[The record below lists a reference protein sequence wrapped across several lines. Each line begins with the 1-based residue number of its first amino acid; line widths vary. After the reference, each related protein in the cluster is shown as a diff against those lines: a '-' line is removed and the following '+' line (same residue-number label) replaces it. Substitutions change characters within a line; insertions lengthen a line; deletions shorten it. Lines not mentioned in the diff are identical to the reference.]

1 MDNKPGFDNLNR
13 PNWDLYFMT
22 LAFVVA
28 QRSIDPSTKHGAI
41 LVSKNN
47 KILSTG
53 YNGPIRGVD
62 DSKIPLTRP
71 EKYWTMTH
79 SEDGCLASY
88 TGSASDL
95 EGARIYVTGRPCH
108 RCLRTILQKGIKHII
123 YGRVPSMCID
133 EEDIKAQTLILDLV
147 KDVKIEEYEDSGF
160 IMDILE
166 ETRDYIMS
174 KCFY

>member
-1 MDNKPGFDNLNR
+1 MDSKQWSDNLNR
-13 PNWDLYFMT
+13 PNWDTYFMS
-22 LAFVVA
+22 LAFVIA

-62 DSKIPLTRP
+62 DTKIPLTRP

-95 EGARIYVTGRPCH
+95 EGSRIYVTGRPCH

-123 YGRVPSMCID
+123 YGNVPSRCID
-133 EEDIKAQTLILDLV
+133 EEDIKAQTLILNLV
-147 KDVKIEEYEDSGF
+147 KDVKVEEYSDSCF
-160 IMDILE
+160 ILDILE
-166 ETRDYIMS
+166 ETQSYVRS
-174 KCFY
+174 KCF